1 MLIRC
6 IYFGTQKGFAPI
18 ILASHSCSFL
28 FFSLFSQ
35 TSAIQ
40 IGRDETTCATEGA
53 SGFFQIASLLCAIL
67 CVYEFRLLLS
77 FNFLLNIWKWFV
89 IWSLSMDTDTEVA
102 PRIGKKVLCIPIL
115 QNFGSNLLLYYLYDQ
130 FMITTACVLEYTT
143 RQNYLPKECRK
154 LCNKIFN
161 GNALW
166 ACLYHI

>member
-53 SGFFQIASLLCAIL
+53 SGFFQIASLLYAIL
-67 CVYEFRLLLS
+67 CVFEFRSPKYQWLDHQKHEKVITFIELLVEHLKMICDLVIIYGHRHLS
-77 FNFLLNIWKWFV
+77 CTQDWKEGSVHPNSSKFGFKPSVVLFV
-89 IWSLSMDTDTEVA
+89 
-102 PRIGKKVLCIPIL
+102 
-115 QNFGSNLLLYYLYDQ
+115 
-130 FMITTACVLEYTT
+130 
-143 RQNYLPKECRK
+143 
-154 LCNKIFN
+154 
-161 GNALW
+161 
-166 ACLYHI
+166 